1 MRERKTTRVRASVP
15 ATADTGG
22 QPRASRGAGQTASP
36 TAGQTASRTASRA
49 ATIAPFVNLPPYQTV
64 ALVLQGGGALG
75 AYQAG
80 VYEGLHDAGVVPNWI
95 AGISIGAIN
104 TAIIAGNAPEH
115 RVEKLRTFWDTVC
128 QPAYGW
134 PLPPAVE
141 HAFFDSS
148 TPVRTAFTAMQ
159 ALGAIVDG
167 QKGFFVP
174 RMPPPLPFIPG
185 TPNTASWYDTGP
197 LKSTLERLC
206 DFDRINS
213 GETRV
218 SVAAVNVGTGN
229 FAYFDNEHT
238 KLRAEH
244 FIASGSL
251 PPGFAATEIEGEYY
265 WDGGL
270 MSNTPLSEVIQ
281 ATPRRDTLAFQ
292 VDLWSARG
300 PVPTNL
306 TDVQGRMKDIQ
317 YSSRTRMV
325 TDMMQ
330 HSQRFRHVLREVL
343 MRVAPEHRSDPWC
356 KLAEELS
363 SSHRYNVFQ
372 LVYRDKEFDG
382 NYKDYQF
389 GVSSMNMHWN
399 AGLTDIRAS
408 LSQPGWLDM
417 PENDAGFVTHD
428 IHRDLRGEK
437 K

>member
-1 MRERKTTRVRASVP
+1 MGERQAGRVRASAAV
-15 ATADTGG
+15 AESGG
-22 QPRASRGAGQTASP
+22 QRA
-36 TAGQTASRTASRA
+36 ASRA
-49 ATIAPFVNLPPYQTV
+49 ARAAPALVLPPYQTV

-80 VYEGLHDAGVVPNWI
+80 VYEGLHEAGVVPNWI
-95 AGISIGAIN
+95 TGISIGAIN
-104 TAIIAGNAPEH
+104 TALIAGNAPED
-115 RVEKLRTFWDTVC
+115 RVAKLKAFWDMVC
-128 QPAYGW
+128 QPAYGFA
-134 PLPPAVE
+134 LPPAVE
-141 HAFFDSS
+141 NAFFDSS
-148 TPVRTAFTAMQ
+148 APVRTAFTTMQ
-159 ALGAIVDG
+159 ALSALVDG

-174 RMPPPLPFIPG
+174 RVPPPLPFTPG
-185 TPNTASWYDTGP
+185 TPGTASWYDTGP
-197 LKSTLERLC
+197 LKATLERLC

-218 SVAAVNVGTGN
+218 SIAAVNVGTGN
-229 FAYFDNEHT
+229 FVYFDNRHT

-251 PPGFAATEIEGEYY
+251 PPGFAATEIDGEYY

-281 ATPRRDTLAFQ
+281 STPRRDTLAFQ

-317 YSSRTRMV
+317 YSSRTRLV

-343 MRVAPEHRSDPWC
+343 ARVAPEHRDDPWC

-372 LVYRDKEFDG
+372 LVYSDKEFDG

-389 GVSSMNMHWN
+389 GLSTMNAHWRC
-399 AGLTDIRAS
+399 GLRDILDS
-408 LSQPGWLDM
+408 LAQPGWLDM
-417 PENDAGFVTHD
+417 PDNDAGFVTHD
-428 IHRDLRGEK
+428 IHRDRR
-437 K
+437 

>member
-1 MRERKTTRVRASVP
+1 MAERNARRVRASAIV
-15 ATADTGG
+15 AETGG
-22 QPRASRGAGQTASP
+22 QH
-36 TAGQTASRTASRA
+36 TASRTARA
-49 ATIAPFVNLPPYQTV
+49 APALALPPYQTV

-80 VYEGLHDAGVVPNWI
+80 VYEGLHEAGIVPNWI

-104 TAIIAGNAPEH
+104 TALIAGNAPEH
-115 RVEKLRTFWDTVC
+115 RVAKLKAFWETVC
-128 QPAYGW
+128 QPAYGFA
-134 PLPPAVE
+134 LPPAVE

-148 TPVRTAFTAMQ
+148 APVRTAFTAMQ
-159 ALGAIVDG
+159 ALSAIVDG

-174 RMPPPLPFIPG
+174 RVPPPLPFTQG
-185 TPNTASWYDTGP
+185 TPDTASWYDTAP
-197 LKSTLERLC
+197 LKATLERLC

-229 FAYFDNEHT
+229 FAYFDNQHT

-251 PPGFAATEIEGEYY
+251 PPGFAATEIDGEFY

-317 YSSRTRMV
+317 YSSRTRLV
-325 TDMMQ
+325 TDVMQ

-343 MRVAPEHRSDPWC
+343 SRVAPEHRDDPWC

-389 GVSSMNMHWN
+389 GSSTMNVHWGC
-399 AGLTDIRAS
+399 GLRDIRES
-408 LSQPGWLDM
+408 LAQPGWLDM

-428 IHRDLRGEK
+428 IHRDRR
-437 K
+437 